1 MYYMQAPPRQS
12 SSNRKIPEFIAV
24 LANDIAKVCKW
35 RYLHQKDRSSK
46 LFYEKGNMS
55 ELTYE

>member
-1 MYYMQAPPRQS
+1 MQAPPRQS

-24 LANDIAKVCKW
+24 LANEIAKVCKW

>member
-1 MYYMQAPPRQS
+1 MYYMQTPSRQ

-24 LANDIAKVCKW
+24 LANEIAKVCKW
-35 RYLHQKDRSSK
+35 RYLHQKDRNSK
-46 LFYEKGNMS
+46 LFYEKGNMP